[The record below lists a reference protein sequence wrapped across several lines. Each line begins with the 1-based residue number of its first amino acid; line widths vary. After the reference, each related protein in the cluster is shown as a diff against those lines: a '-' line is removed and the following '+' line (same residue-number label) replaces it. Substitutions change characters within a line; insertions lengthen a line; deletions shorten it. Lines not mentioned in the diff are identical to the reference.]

1 MDNIFFFNKTKCK
14 TINISSPGKI
24 VLCGEHSVLHGSPV
38 ISMAINRRMFV
49 KISQIK
55 EKKVS
60 IKSEFGTF
68 FLKETEDL
76 RHKYKNTEKNV
87 NIPDWGKS
95 IVFLL
100 QKIKHPGLKIEI
112 ISEIGNYGFG
122 SSGAIFSCLCCGL
135 LLLNNQ
141 KLSKSQLFKKTLNLY
156 FEYNKNNSF
165 KPSGVDLATSILGGI
180 ICYFP
185 NKKKAIDL
193 NNKIFKNYNFFAIWT
208 GHKTSTETAK
218 HIADSVK
225 NSNYIYAK
233 IGKIVTE
240 IFQIL
245 KEKKAPKNISFM
257 FDKLLENQTFL
268 EQLNLADNDTKN
280 IIKQCNKQNVVAKIS
295 GSGLGD
301 CVIAICKKGQKFN
314 IKKYK
319 KIKINIDIDG
329 IRYGFK

>member
-1 MDNIFFFNKTKCK
+1 MKKVNNFIKNKCK

-24 VLCGEHSVLHGSPV
+24 ILSGEHSVLHGSPA
-38 ISMAINRRMFV
+38 ISMAINRRVFV

-60 IKSEFGTF
+60 IKSAFGTF
-68 FLKETEDL
+68 ILKKTDDL
-76 RHKYKNTEKNV
+76 KCKRQNNENA
-87 NIPDWGKS
+87 NIPDWCKS
-95 IVFLL
+95 IIFLL

-112 ISEIGNYGFG
+112 ISKIGNYGLG
-122 SSGAIFSCLCCGL
+122 SSGAVFSCLCCGL
-135 LLLNNQ
+135 LLLNGK
-141 KLSKSQLFKKTLNLY
+141 KLSKSLLLKKTLNLY

-165 KPSGVDLATSILGGI
+165 KPSGVDLATSIFGGI

-185 NKKKAIDL
+185 DKKKVIDL

-208 GHKTSTETAK
+208 GHKTSTEVAK
-218 HIADSVK
+218 NIADRVK

-233 IGKIVTE
+233 IGKTVTE

-245 KEKKAPKNISFM
+245 KEKKASKNISFI

-268 EQLNLADNDTKN
+268 ERLNLADRDTKN

-301 CVIAICKKGQKFN
+301 CVIAICKKGQTFN

-319 KIKINIDIDG
+319 KIKINIDTDG
-329 IRYGFK
+329 IRYDFE